1 MSEITLGI
9 IGSGQLGSLLCQ
21 AAKKLK
27 VKTIVISD
35 DDKGPAQNY
44 ADEFNLK
51 YLSGGDILKELAS
64 EQGFSSSGNDWW
76 DTEDGMKFLNQRKE
90 NSEFDKKVDEKLIQL
105 FEKGNVVITSY
116 TLPWLIDSGI
126 KLWLDGTVENSAKR
140 MQNRDNLDESSA
152 LAVVNKRFNENK
164 LIYKNLYNFEFGDDL
179 SVFDK
184 IIQTD
189 GINAEQVLE
198 IAKTTVREL
207 L

>member
-1 MSEITLGI
+1 MSKSIVVSGPPA
-9 IGSGQLGSLLCQ
+9 IGKTTV
-21 AAKKLK
+21 AKGLAK
-27 VKTIVISD
+27 
-35 DDKGPAQNY
+35 
-44 ADEFNLK
+44 EFNLN

-64 EQGFSSSGNDWW
+64 EHGFSSSGDDWW

-90 NSEFDKKVDEKLIQL
+90 NPEFDKKVDEKLIKL
-105 FEKGNVVITSY
+105 FEKGDVVITSY

-126 KLWLDGTVENSAKR
+126 KLWLSGTIENSAKR
-140 MQNRDNLDESSA
+140 MQNRDNMEESSA
-152 LAVVNKRFNENK
+152 FEVVNKRFNENK

-198 IAKTTVREL
+198 IAKSSVREL